1 MSKKLTKQVHEV
13 WLEMDAT
20 ITSCELVVGTGLLTD
35 VQVPSRYR
43 ISFCYGVA
51 GQAFYGSYN
60 ARSPQELGSTISLSY
75 NTSSPEQNTLS
86 DLLARPWI
94 RWVAMAVGATLAL
107 AAIRHWPDW

>member
-60 ARSPQELGSTISLSY
+60 ARSPQELRFY
-75 NTSSPEQNTLS
+75 HQPELQHLESRTEHS
-86 DLLARPWI
+86 
-94 RWVAMAVGATLAL
+94 V
-107 AAIRHWPDW
+107 